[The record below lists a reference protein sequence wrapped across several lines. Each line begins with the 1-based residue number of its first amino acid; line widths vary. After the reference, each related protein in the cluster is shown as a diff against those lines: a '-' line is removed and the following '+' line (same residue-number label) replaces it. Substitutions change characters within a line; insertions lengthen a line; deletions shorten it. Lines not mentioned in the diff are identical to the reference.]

1 MIKKNIGHTLVLF
14 VCLIFF
20 ASPCQAKP
28 IETEDPQK
36 INASIKKLKSS
47 INQLENKLSFQQEH
61 ASKHIKTV
69 SKIETDIGKN
79 AEQLRQLKERL
90 QNKNQHIILLSQ
102 NIHSLKANHHSQ
114 EAHLKEQLLNKFKTY
129 KTERWKLIFN
139 QPPRNEHARLTKYY
153 DFFDEA
159 RIEYIYDLVNKLQF
173 LFAQE
178 RLLTKES
185 TLLTRLKV
193 NHDQKANML
202 KTEYSDRAKEL
213 DKLQLEMSKNK
224 NQLSALKQQ
233 EKDLGNLFKQLQKRI
248 QSAGKFASPKDSKF
262 PKMLGKLHSP
272 LKLSGLAFVPGKNL
286 FLAASEGTEVFSVFP
301 GRVVFA
307 QWLKGLG
314 LLLII
319 DHGSGYM
326 SLYGNNQILYKT
338 AGDWINAGEMIARV
352 GVSGGRKDPGLYF
365 EIRKDG
371 KPLDA
376 HRWFLQG

>member
-1 MIKKNIGHTLVLF
+1 MKKIAWGTFMLF
-14 VCLIFF
+14 ACLMAFPL
-20 ASPCQAKP
+20 SGVAKP
-28 IETEDPQK
+28 TEIDDPQK
-36 INASIKKLKSS
+36 VNESIKKLKSS
-47 INQLENKLSFQQEH
+47 INQLENKLTTQQAN

-79 AEQLRQLKERL
+79 AEQLRQLKQKL
-90 QNKNQHIILLSQ
+90 HDKNHHIVLLSQ
-102 NIHSLKANHHSQ
+102 NIDSLRTNHRSQ
-114 EAHLKEQLLNKFKTY
+114 QVLLKEQLFNKFKTY

-139 QPPRNEHARLTKYY
+139 QPPRDEHSRLTKYY
-153 DFFDEA
+153 DYFDKA
-159 RIEYIYDLVNKLQF
+159 RVEYIHDLLNKLQF

-178 RLLTKES
+178 RLLSKES
-185 TLLTRLKV
+185 TLLERLKI
-193 NHDQKANML
+193 NHDQKANIL
-202 KTEYSDRAKEL
+202 KSEYSERAREL

-224 NQLSALKQQ
+224 NQLGALKQQ
-233 EKDLGNLFKQLQKRI
+233 EKDLESLFKQLQKRI

-272 LKLSGLAFVPGKNL
+272 LKLSGLNFAPGKHL
-286 FLAASEGTEVFSVFP
+286 FLAAREGTEVFSVFP
-301 GRVVFA
+301 GRVVFS

-314 LLLII
+314 LLLIV

-326 SLYGNNQILYKT
+326 SLYGNNQLLYKS
-338 AGDWINAGEMIARV
+338 AGDWVDAGEMISRV
-352 GVSGGRKDPGLYF
+352 GITGGRKDPGLYF